1 VADKLISSKIF
12 TCMRNDPMPE
22 TLIYRLNFKRVPIK
36 NIPPDERRRDF
47 YKHVTIGYS
56 KAEAMREASRCMGCG
71 LCIQGCPARLD
82 IPGYVQAIARGEFEK
97 SLKIIMRDLPF
108 PEICGNICTHN
119 CEDNCV
125 YSDPVAIRH
134 LKRFV
139 AEQFNDYQSILN
151 RKKMEPT
158 GKKVAIIG
166 SGPAGLTVA
175 YILTMFGVDCTVYEA
190 LPVPLGMLNVGIPKY
205 RLPAKVIEKEYNFIK
220 NAGVKFLFNT
230 MVGRDV
236 SFEELM
242 KNYDAVFLGIG
253 TMKGNLTGTPGSD
266 GKYVYHAL
274 DFLRMANL
282 GEKIPMGKKVAIIG
296 GGFTAMD
303 SARTALRLGADKV
316 YVLYRRRAEDR
327 PGYPSKN
334 AEEEMEETEEEGV
347 EFLWKITPIEYV
359 KDSNNMIKGIRY
371 WKNEMVGEKGGG
383 RLKPVPI
390 KDIEFFIEVDTIIE
404 ATGQSPD
411 LSFLPLELS
420 KNLKMK
426 GNEIVVNDD
435 GMTSISGLFAGGDAT
450 NTTKDFISA
459 VADGNRAAK
468 GILKFLKINYN
479 TIEKVECN
487 KMSQVMRES
496 LGREVKCND
505 YIEI

>member
-1 VADKLISSKIF
+1 
-12 TCMRNDPMPE
+12 MPE

-36 NIPPDERRRDF
+36 NVPPDERKGDF
-47 YKHVTIGYS
+47 KKQVTLGYN
-56 KAEAMREASRCMGCG
+56 KVEAMREASRCMGCG

-97 SLKIIMRDLPF
+97 SLRIIMRDLPF

-139 AEQFNDYQSILN
+139 AEQFSEYSKVLN
-151 RKKMEPT
+151 HRKREKT

-166 SGPAGLTVA
+166 AGPAGLTVA
-175 YILTMFGVDCTVYEA
+175 YFLTIFGVECTVYEA
-190 LPVPLGMLNVGIPKY
+190 LPVPMGMLNVGIPKY
-205 RLPAKVIEKEYNFIK
+205 RLPLNVIEKEFNFVK
-220 NAGVKFLFNT
+220 EAGVKFLFNT
-230 MVGRDV
+230 QVGRDV
-236 SFEELM
+236 PFSELM
-242 KNYDAVFLGIG
+242 DTYDAVFLGIG

-274 DFLRMANL
+274 DFLRKANL
-282 GEKIPMGKKVAIIG
+282 GEEIPIGKRVAVIG

-303 SARTALRLGADKV
+303 SARTALRLGAEKV

-334 AEEEMEETEEEGV
+334 AEEEMEETVEEGV

-359 KDSNNMIKGIRY
+359 KDSNNKIRGIRY
-371 WKNEMVGEKGGG
+371 WKNEMVSDGSGG

-390 KDIEFFIEVDTIIE
+390 KDVEFFIEVDTIIE

-411 LSFLPLELS
+411 LSFLPPEIS

-426 GNEIVVNDD
+426 GNEIVVDD
-435 GMTSISGLFAGGDAT
+435 NGMTSIPRLFAGGDAT
-450 NTTKDFISA
+450 NSTKDFISA
-459 VADGNRAAK
+459 VADGNRAVK
-468 GILKFLKINYN
+468 GILKMLKIDFN
-479 TIEKVECN
+479 TLEKVECQ
-487 KMSQVMRES
+487 KMSQVIKES
-496 LGREVKCND
+496 IGKEIKCND
-505 YIEI
+505 YLDI

>member
-1 VADKLISSKIF
+1 
-12 TCMRNDPMPE
+12 MPE
-22 TLIYRLNFKRVPIK
+22 TLIYKLNFKRVQIK
-36 NIPPDERRRDF
+36 HLPPEERKRDF
-47 YKHVTIGYS
+47 NKQVTLGYT

-97 SLKIIMRDLPF
+97 SLQIIMRDLPF
-108 PEICGNICTHN
+108 PQICGNICTHY

-139 AEQFNDYQSILN
+139 AEQFPDYSKVLTH
-151 RKKMEPT
+151 KKRSDT

-175 YILTMFGVDCTVYEA
+175 YYLTMLGVECTVFEA
-190 LPVPLGMLNVGIPKY
+190 LPVPLGTLNVGIPKY
-205 RLPAKVIEKEYNFIK
+205 RLPASVLEKEFNFIK
-220 NAGVKFLFNT
+220 NAGVKFYFNT
-230 MVGRDV
+230 MVGKDI
-236 SFEELM
+236 SFQEIM
-242 KNYDAVFLGIG
+242 DKYDAVFLGIG
-253 TMKGNLTGTPGSD
+253 TMKGNMTGTLGSD

-274 DFLRMANL
+274 DFLRRANL
-282 GEKIPMGKKVAIIG
+282 GEKIEMGKKVAIIG

-303 SARTALRLGADKV
+303 SARTALRLGAEKV

-327 PGYPSKN
+327 PGFPSLN
-334 AEEEMEETEEEGV
+334 AEEEMDETVEEGV
-347 EFLWKITPIEYV
+347 EFWWKITPIEYV
-359 KDSNNMIKGIRY
+359 KDKNGFIKGIRY
-371 WKNEMVGEKGGG
+371 WKNEMVEDPKGG

-390 KDIEFFIEVDTIIE
+390 KDVEFFVEVDTIIE

-411 LSFLPLELS
+411 LSFLPPEIS

-426 GNEIVVNDD
+426 GNEILVDEN
-435 GMTSISGLFAGGDAT
+435 GATSIPKIFAGGDAA

-459 VADGNRAAK
+459 VADGNRAVK
-468 GILKFLKINYN
+468 GILKMLKVDFS
-479 TIEKVECN
+479 TREKVECK
-487 KMSQVMRES
+487 KMSQEMEES
-496 LGREVKCND
+496 LKKKVKCDD